1 MLYSIN
7 QIQGKLAANP
17 AYREK
22 KPEIMQFF
30 HVNNI
35 FDNIGIDT
43 VYTSDS
49 HPPFFLKQD
58 DIKKVCAEASKK
70 FGMDFDYKN
79 LYEGNRPLLTV
90 KEDEKGIKLYSI
102 KNAKEIQYVVEDH
115 YINSSYGR
123 KEQEKEA
130 RRQEKKDKEAAELAQ
145 YIEEKKKKEWE
156 EFDRATNLTR
166 DLFSTKII
174 SIDFEF
180 FLNKKAKTHI
190 VTEIGITAHQNGAM
204 ASVHFLVDGEYQK
217 KKNQSLQRRFAF
229 GETKVIQPN
238 QVKPVIEAVLKDP
251 DFVLFHE
258 QREDFEILNKLG
270 IKIPEQVA
278 VIDTQL
284 CHKRYFREK
293 GTPPNGE
300 TLENLLKR
308 FNVDSKDLHN
318 AGNDAYFT
326 LKLLFEMKKAV
337 ELNLEKTH
345 KKTRK
350 P

>member
-35 FDNIGIDT
+35 FNNIGIDT
-43 VYTSDS
+43 VYTSDT
-49 HPPFFLKQD
+49 HPPLFLKEN
-58 DIKKVCAEASKK
+58 DIKKLCEEATKA
-70 FGMDFDYKN
+70 FNLTFDYKSF
-79 LYEGNRPLLTV
+79 YEGNRPLLAV
-90 KEDEKGIKLYSI
+90 DENEPGIKSYSVKDSNDI
-102 KNAKEIQYVVEDH
+102 NKITEEH
-115 YINSSYGR
+115 YKDSSYGK
-123 KEQEKEA
+123 KEQEKDA
-130 RRQEKKDKEAAELAQ
+130 RRQEKKDKEALELAK
-145 YIEEKKKKEWE
+145 YIEEKKQREWQD
-156 EFDRATNLTR
+156 FDRATNLTR

-180 FLNKKAKTHI
+180 FLNKRTKDHT

-217 KKNQSLQRRFAF
+217 KKNQALQRRFAF
-229 GETKVIQPN
+229 GETKVIKPN
-238 QVKPVIEAVLKDP
+238 QVKPVIEAVIKDP
-251 DFVLFHE
+251 DFILFHE
-258 QREDFEILNKLG
+258 KREDYEILNKLG
-270 IKIPEQVA
+270 IKIPENVA

-308 FNVDSKDLHN
+308 FKVDSKDLHN

-337 ELNLEKTH
+337 ELNLEKTN
-345 KKTRK
+345 KKSRK